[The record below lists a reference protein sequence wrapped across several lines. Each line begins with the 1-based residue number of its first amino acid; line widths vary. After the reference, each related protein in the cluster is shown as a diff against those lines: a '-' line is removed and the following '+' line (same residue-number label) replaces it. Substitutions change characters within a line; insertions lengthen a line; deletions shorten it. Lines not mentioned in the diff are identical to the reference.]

1 MASEKLGRN
10 LTSICEQLSDQFKD
24 FDSSATNRAKEHREE
39 RDRIRKLFQDLKH
52 QLSDFTE
59 NQDFEAQ
66 GGEPGS
72 NWSFF
77 AAHSDGVNSRVD
89 SAWIGLAIK
98 SASAWWTCLER
109 WTRDWPENC
118 SLTMVTR

>member
-59 NQDFEAQ
+59 NQDFVAQ

-72 NWSFF
+72 N
-77 AAHSDGVNSRVD
+77 
-89 SAWIGLAIK
+89 
-98 SASAWWTCLER
+98 
-109 WTRDWPENC
+109 
-118 SLTMVTR
+118 